1 MQNREGKI
9 TKNPKMKK
17 KKKNPK
23 QFFFLILLCIVK

>member
-9 TKNPKMKK
+9 TKNPKMK